1 MEAGVLRG
9 GGDRASVSEGPESR
23 LATFRFFRRALL
35 MKQHSCP
42 SAGDR
47 DSHAPESPAAG
58 PGVPRARAPSRLIE
72 ALSVPG
78 LELSRGKSYPVPFS
92 SVAQSCPTLC
102 DPWTAARQASLSI
115 TNSQSLPKL
124 MSIESMM
131 PSNHLILCRH
141 LLLQPLIFPSIR
153 VFSNESALRIRW
165 PKYWSFSFSISLL
178 PMNIED
184 GFPLG
189 FPVAQLVNSTHSQK
203 KPPPVPRPPRREGC
217 ERSVGC
223 LPPPGSE
230 AAAPS
235 PVSASQSVRPRRPR
249 SSPEGRAG
257 PQASVTAP
265 PAPAPNPA
273 AALTAV
279 DVRIF
284 HQSGDLDA
292 GAGAKTRGPRRRQK
306 GEKPGIPPFQHREGE
321 TPGRRPPPVPTTCPP
336 LAPLSRRPGSLPA
349 VPSPASSPLP
359 LATLPGFPLSPAP
372 TPLPPGRPE
381 SAPWPGPPASHDLR
395 SSPPGVSPVCTPPSP
410 GSPCPLPAP
419 PPFLNLAPSARV
431 GERPRRSG

>member
-1 MEAGVLRG
+1 
-9 GGDRASVSEGPESR
+9 
-23 LATFRFFRRALL
+23 
-35 MKQHSCP
+35 
-42 SAGDR
+42 
-47 DSHAPESPAAG
+47 
-58 PGVPRARAPSRLIE
+58 
-72 ALSVPG
+72 
-78 LELSRGKSYPVPFS
+78 
-92 SVAQSCPTLC
+92 
-102 DPWTAARQASLSI
+102 
-115 TNSQSLPKL
+115 
-124 MSIESMM
+124 M
-131 PSNHLILCRH
+131 PSNHLILCRL

-257 PQASVTAP
+257 PQAWVTAP

-321 TPGRRPPPVPTTCPP
+321 TPGRRPPPPCPP
-336 LAPLSRRPGSLPA
+336 RAPLL
-349 VPSPASSPLP
+349 
-359 LATLPGFPLSPAP
+359 
-372 TPLPPGRPE
+372 
-381 SAPWPGPPASHDLR
+381 
-395 SSPPGVSPVCTPPSP
+395 PPSP
-410 GSPCPLPAP
+410 GVPGHFPPSPPQLPRPCPWRPSRGFLCPPPPRPCPLGVPSPLLGLVP
-419 PPFLNLAPSARV
+419 PPPMTFARPLPEFLRCAPHPLPGLLVPSPP
-431 GERPRRSG
+431 RPRF